1 MNHPDQFAP
10 SRRRFIQALGASA
23 LVGFPS
29 LGATGA
35 NETIRLGLIG
45 SGGRG
50 LNHLDHF
57 GGLKNVEFV
66 AIADPDTE
74 YSAQGQ
80 KQLESKGRNKKV
92 DQYQDYRKLLERD
105 DIDAVVIASPNHW
118 HALHTIHACQAG
130 KDVYVEK
137 PVTHKMSE
145 AAKMIEASEKY
156 NRIVQVGTQS
166 RSDTGLV
173 NALQYIN
180 SGEVGKIT
188 AVRGLCYRNR
198 SSIGRAKN
206 PPLKPPTTLDYD
218 QWLGPALDL
227 PILRKQL
234 HYDWH
239 WVWNTGN
246 GDIGNQAPHEIDII
260 SWFLGD
266 LGLPEKVNSFGQ
278 RFAWD
283 DAGQSPNM
291 QTVWYELA
299 GVPVIFEL
307 NDLWIKPGTNA
318 SPSYKGNRVGVIVT
332 CEGGEFRG
340 GRGGGNIFG
349 PDGKERIQKFPGDA
363 GGKHA
368 QNFIDAV
375 RSRKADELTG
385 KLARSTETADVSH
398 LANIS
403 HRAGKPASGKELR
416 EGILAS
422 NPDLLDVLTRQEEQL
437 ARWSIDTSK
446 VPYILGAE
454 VTVDPASRK
463 ITGELA
469 SSELANPK
477 FREGYTLPEEI

>member
-1 MNHPDQFAP
+1 MSHPDHFTS
-10 SRRRFIQALGASA
+10 SRRRFIQTLGASA
-23 LVGFPS
+23 LVGFPA
-29 LGATGA
+29 LGVTGA

-45 SGGRG
+45 SGSRG

-57 GGLKNVEFV
+57 SGLKNVEFV
-66 AIADPDTE
+66 AIADPDTKH
-74 YSAQGQ
+74 SAQG
-80 KQLESKGRNKKV
+80 KKRLESKGRKTKIN
-92 DQYQDYRKLLERD
+92 QYQDYRKLLDRD

-145 AAKMIEASEKY
+145 GPTMIAAAEKY
-156 NRIVQVGTQS
+156 GRIVQAGTQN
-166 RSDTGLV
+166 RSDTGLQ
-173 NALQYIN
+173 NALDFIQ
-180 SGEVGKIT
+180 SGEIGKIT

-198 SSIGRAKN
+198 DSIGRAKN

-218 QWLGPALDL
+218 MWLGPAQDL
-227 PILRKQL
+227 PILRKKF

-246 GDIGNQAPHEIDII
+246 GDIGNQAPHEMDII

-266 LGLPEKVNSFGQ
+266 PGLPEKMNSFGQ

-291 QTVWYELA
+291 QTLWYELA

-318 SPSYKGNRVGVIVT
+318 SPSYKGNRVGMILT

-340 GRGGGNIFG
+340 GRGGGNIFAL
-349 PDGKERIQKFPGDA
+349 DGKERIKKFPGDA
-363 GGKHA
+363 GGSHA

-375 RSRKADELTG
+375 RSRKPDGLKG
-385 KLARSTETADVSH
+385 KIARSTQSAAVAH

-403 HRAGKPASGKELR
+403 HRAGKPATGKELR

-437 ARWSIDTSK
+437 ERWSIDTAK
-446 VPYILGAE
+446 VPYVLGAD
-454 VTVDPASRK
+454 VTLDPSSGK
-463 ITGELA
+463 ITGALA

-477 FREGYTLPEEI
+477 HRDGYTLPDKV